1 MATSDTLSDKAIRAA
16 LARARKTGTAHKLSD
31 GTGLHLDVRPT
42 GVGWWRLRYRFE
54 GKEGMLS
61 LGTYPDT
68 GLALARERRD
78 DARRQLAAGVNP
90 SDTRKADKAARE
102 QAAEVARLVEA
113 GEPVPGT
120 FAHTAADWFQYR
132 RAGWS
137 ARHADKVQAL
147 LANDLVPF
155 IGLRRLAEL
164 TAPEMLQQVRRIE
177 ARGVSETAYRAL
189 RVASAVFCHGVQQ
202 GLCESDPTRDLKG
215 AVKLPLAA
223 NRAAVT
229 DPAKLGELLRA
240 FDGYKGTP
248 TVRAALALTPL
259 VFLRPGELRHAEWA
273 EIDLD
278 KALWTIPAA
287 RMKGTLEAK
296 AKNPPH
302 LVPLARQAVAVLR
315 ELHPLTG
322 HGRFVFPSPLTDEKP
337 MSENAILAALRRM
350 QFTQAEVTGH
360 GFRATA
366 RTLAV
371 ERLGLDA
378 EVVEAQLAHKVKDAL
393 GRAYNR
399 TQFLQQRRALMQ
411 AWADYLDRLRQGAEV
426 LPLRGSAGR

>member
-1 MATSDTLSDKAIRAA
+1 MATIDTLSDKTIRAA
-16 LARARKTGTAHKLSD
+16 LARVRKTAKPEKLSD
-31 GTGLHLDVRPT
+31 GAGLHLEARPT
-42 GVGWWRLRYRFE
+42 GAGWWRLRYRFD
-54 GKEGMLS
+54 GKEGLLS

-78 DARRQLAAGVNP
+78 EARRQLAAGINP
-90 SDTRKADKAARE
+90 SDTRKAEKAARTQE
-102 QAAEVARLVEA
+102 AEVQRMVAA
-113 GEPVPGT
+113 GLPVPGT
-120 FAHTAADWFQYR
+120 FGHTAAAWFDYH

-137 ARHADKVQAL
+137 PKHAAKVQAL
-147 LANDLVPF
+147 LSNDLVPF
-155 IGLRRLAEL
+155 IGQRPLPEI
-164 TAPEMLQQVRRIE
+164 TAPEMLKHVRRIE
-177 ARGVSETAYRAL
+177 ARGVGETAYRAL
-189 RVASAVFCHGVQQ
+189 RTASAVFCHGVQA

-215 AVKLPLAA
+215 AVKLPLAN

-229 DPAKLGELLRA
+229 DPAKLGEVLRA
-240 FDGYKGTP
+240 FDSYMGTSV
-248 TVRAALALTPL
+248 VRAALALMPL

-273 EIDLD
+273 EFDLD
-278 KALWTIPAA
+278 AALWSIPAA

-302 LVPLARQAVAVLR
+302 LVPLSRQAVAVLR

-322 HGRFVFPSPLTDEKP
+322 AGRYVFPSALTGNKP

-350 QFTQAEVTGH
+350 GFEREEVTGH

-366 RTLAV
+366 RTLVV
-371 ERLGLDA
+371 ERLGMDA

-399 TQFLQQRRALMQ
+399 TQFLQQRRELMQ
-411 AWADYLDRLRQGAEV
+411 SWADYLDRLRQGAEV
-426 LPLRGSAGR
+426 LPMMRTA

>member
-1 MATSDTLSDKAIRAA
+1 MATLDTLSDKTIRAA
-16 LARARKTGTAHKLSD
+16 LARARKTGKAEKLSD
-31 GTGLHLDVRPT
+31 GGGLHLEARPT
-42 GVGWWRLRYRFE
+42 GAGWWRLRYRFD
-54 GKEGMLS
+54 GKEGLLS

-90 SDTRKADKAARE
+90 SDTRKAEKAARTE
-102 QAAEVARLVEA
+102 AAEVERLVAA
-113 GEPVPGT
+113 GLPVPGT
-120 FAHTAADWFQYR
+120 FGHTADAWFAYHC
-132 RAGWS
+132 AGWS
-137 ARHADKVQAL
+137 PKHAAKVQAL

-155 IGLRRLAEL
+155 IGHRPLAQI

-189 RVASAVFCHGVQQ
+189 RAASAVFCHGVQA

-215 AVKLPLAA
+215 AVKVPLAR
-223 NRAAVT
+223 NRAAIT
-229 DPAKLGELLRA
+229 EPAQLGAVLRA
-240 FDGYKGTP
+240 FDAYKGTP
-248 TVRAALALTPL
+248 VVRAALALMPL

-273 EIDLD
+273 EFDLD
-278 KALWTIPAA
+278 AAMWSIPAA

-302 LVPLARQAVAVLR
+302 LVPLSRQAVAILR
-315 ELHPLTG
+315 ELQPLTG
-322 HGRFVFPSPLTDEKP
+322 AGRYVFPSALTGDKP

-350 QFTQAEVTGH
+350 AFEREEVTGH

-399 TQFLQQRRALMQ
+399 TQFLQQRRELMQ
-411 AWADYLDRLRQGAEV
+411 AWADYLDRLRKGGEV
-426 LPLRGSAGR
+426 LPLKASGGS

>member
-1 MATSDTLSDKAIRAA
+1 MASIDTLSDKTIRAA
-16 LARARKTGTAHKLSD
+16 LSRVRRTGKPEKLSD
-31 GTGLHLDVRPT
+31 GAGLHLEARPT
-42 GVGWWRLRYRFE
+42 GAGWWRLRYRFD
-54 GKEGMLS
+54 GKEGLLS

-78 DARRQLAAGVNP
+78 EARRQLAAGINP
-90 SDTRKADKAARE
+90 SDTRKAEKAARTE
-102 QAAEVARLVEA
+102 AVEVERMVAAGL
-113 GEPVPGT
+113 PVPGT
-120 FAHTAADWFQYR
+120 FGHTAAAWFDYH

-137 ARHADKVQAL
+137 PKHAAKVQAL
-147 LANDLVPF
+147 LSNDLVPF
-155 IGLRRLAEL
+155 IGQRPLPEI
-164 TAPEMLQQVRRIE
+164 TAPEMLKHVRRIE
-177 ARGVSETAYRAL
+177 ARGVGETAYRAL
-189 RVASAVFCHGVQQ
+189 RTASAVFCHGVQA

-215 AVKLPLAA
+215 AVKLPLAS

-229 DPAKLGELLRA
+229 DPAKLGEVLRA
-240 FDGYKGTP
+240 FDSYMGTSV
-248 TVRAALALTPL
+248 VRAALALMPL

-273 EIDLD
+273 EFDLD
-278 KALWTIPAA
+278 AALWSIPAA

-302 LVPLARQAVAVLR
+302 LVPLSRQAVAVLR

-322 HGRFVFPSPLTDEKP
+322 AGRYVFPSALTGNKP

-350 QFTQAEVTGH
+350 GFEREEVTGH

-366 RTLAV
+366 RTLVV
-371 ERLGLDA
+371 ERLGMDA

-399 TQFLQQRRALMQ
+399 TQFLQQRRELMQ
-411 AWADYLDRLRQGAEV
+411 AWADYLDQLRSGAKV
-426 LPLRGSAGR
+426 VPLARFG